1 MGLKQRKDMTTIEIN
16 EKSPTGM
23 RIIKD
28 LRRHRRVVHFVE
40 PDAAPEG
47 YLTGD
52 EFVSE
57 CKSFVTDYY
66 RKNGLL

>member
-1 MGLKQRKDMTTIEIN
+1 MIAIEKI
-16 EKSPTGM
+16 PAGT
-23 RIIKD
+23 RIIKN
-28 LRRHRRVVHFVE
+28 LRHHKRVENVV
-40 PDAAPEG
+40 APEG